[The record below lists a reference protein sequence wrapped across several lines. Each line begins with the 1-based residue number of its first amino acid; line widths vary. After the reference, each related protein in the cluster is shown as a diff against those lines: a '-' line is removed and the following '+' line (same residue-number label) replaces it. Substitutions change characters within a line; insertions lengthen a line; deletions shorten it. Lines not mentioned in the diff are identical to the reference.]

1 MKSLRRWFLRR
12 ILVLFVLTA
21 VIELA
26 ALRLAAYRYGPTAMS
41 VIALTGLGIA
51 CLVAAAATARLSG
64 YLEKLLEALD
74 GFLGGETSGESRGIS
89 LSETGDFSDKLE
101 SVGRKLRERG
111 EEFSELRKQ
120 VSESERLTT
129 LGRLAAGV
137 AHELN
142 NPLGGILVYSHL
154 LREDTGPDDPRYS
167 NIEKI
172 IKESNRCR
180 LIVKSLLDFARQS
193 QPVLD
198 RVDVNSI
205 VVEALDNIRS
215 ERVFGNIAVA
225 RNLDENLPPV
235 MADGSQIQE
244 VFENIIRNAAEV
256 LGGSG
261 ELTITSRPVRDEEG
275 NPMVEVLFEDTGPG
289 IPDDKLDRIFDPFYT
304 TKAKGHG
311 TGLGLAVSSGIME
324 RHRGSITVRNRPHGG
339 AAFSVRLPAGR
350 AADE

>member
-1 MKSLRRWFLRR
+1 MKGFRKKILRR
-12 ILVLFVLTA
+12 ILVIFVLAA

-26 ALRLAAYRYGPTAMS
+26 ALRLVAHRYGPTAVS

-51 CLVAAAATARLSG
+51 CLGVVVSMSRLFGHLERLLAVVDDSLGPEADEAAR
-64 YLEKLLEALD
+64 
-74 GFLGGETSGESRGIS
+74 GG
-89 LSETGDFSDKLE
+89 TGSFPEVLE
-101 SVGRKLRERG
+101 SMAKRLEERE
-111 EEFSELRKQ
+111 EEFSELKKQ
-120 VSESERLTT
+120 ASESERLTT

-193 QPVLD
+193 RPVFD
-198 RVDVNSI
+198 RVDVNSV
-205 VVEALDNIRS
+205 VVEALDNIRR
-215 ERVFGNIAVA
+215 ERIFENIAVA
-225 RNLDENLPPV
+225 RNLDEDLPPV

-256 LGGSG
+256 LDGSG
-261 ELTITSRPVRDEEG
+261 ELTITSRRVRDDDG
-275 NPMVEVLFEDTGPG
+275 NPAVEVLFEDTGPG
-289 IPDDKLDRIFDPFYT
+289 IPDDRLDRIFDPFYT

-311 TGLGLAVSSGIME
+311 TGLGLAVSAGIME
-324 RHRGSITVRNRPHGG
+324 RHNGSITVRNRPQGG

-350 AADE
+350 VTDE